1 MMDLLQFGYVGAP
14 PLIEYRQRGAGVL
27 VVSYRSTLAPIANP
41 YDVRINTM
49 ATRESVSWDLFKTV
63 VTLLLAAIS
72 ALLLFY
78 LSGVREDINTLRS
91 DLSGNATGIRRELS
105 DARVEFTRAIGNV
118 EKEVVTTNGKLDATN
133 AKLDSIVL
141 ELQRPRPSR

>member
-1 MMDLLQFGYVGAP
+1 MM
-14 PLIEYRQRGAGVL
+14 I
-27 VVSYRSTLAPIANP
+27 SH
-41 YDVRINTM
+41 
-49 ATRESVSWDLFKTV
+49 ESVSWDLFKTV